1 MTHAPAADHVLAVLS
16 LLAHRPEPLAAAS
29 IAEHL
34 QLPRS
39 TVYRLLG
46 VLSDRGFVTHLPEER
61 CYGLG
66 LAAYELGSAY
76 QRQAPLQRLAR
87 PILRRLVDATHQNA
101 HLAVLRGS
109 DVVYVLE
116 ERAPGRPSLV
126 TDVGVRLPALR
137 TASGRALL
145 AHLPARQVRA
155 IYPDVA
161 SLDGAVPTLADL
173 RALLA
178 RVRGRGYAT
187 EEGSVTTGLSS
198 VAQCVLDHADHPV
211 AAIALTYVA
220 ASTPDD
226 EVRRLVDAMD
236 RAAGQL
242 SRRLLGPGGS
252 AP

>member
-1 MTHAPAADHVLAVLS
+1 MTLAPAADHVLAVLS
-16 LLAHRPEPLAAAS
+16 LLARRPEPLAAAS
-29 IAEHL
+29 IAEQL
-34 QLPRS
+34 ELPRS

-46 VLSDRGFVTHLPEER
+46 VLVDRGFVTHLPEER
-61 CYGLG
+61 VYGLG

-87 PILRRLVDATHQNA
+87 PVVRRLADTTGQNA

-155 IYPDVA
+155 TYPHADA
-161 SLDGAVPTLADL
+161 LDGVVPTLGDL

-178 RVRGRGYAT
+178 ESRRRGHAT
-187 EEGSVTTGLSS
+187 EEGSVTAGLSS
-198 VAQCVLDHADHPV
+198 VAQCVLDHAGHP
-211 AAIALTYVA
+211 AAALALTYVA
-220 ASTPDD
+220 AETTEA
-226 EVRRLVDAMD
+226 EVARLVDAMD
-236 RAAGQL
+236 RAADQL
-242 SRRLLGPGGS
+242 SRRLLGPG
-252 AP
+252 AT